1 MYLKL
6 LDKKLIKINK
16 WVDLG
21 KPLIYNNNK
30 CDKEIERNVNKMTV
44 AEVVS
49 HLENFSDD
57 TLNEI
62 VARVEVIKRHRA
74 EDVFFKKAEKLNEL
88 LAPILEML
96 ESLEKSDILGDDAE
110 YLLGNEF
117 VVKDYGCG
125 LIIDFKN

>member
-1 MYLKL
+1 MWKRTLKKCL
-6 LDKKLIKINK
+6 EYELI
-16 WVDLG
+16 DLG
-21 KPLIYNNNK
+21 KPLIYNKK
-30 CDKEIERNVNKMTV
+30 CEKEIERNVNKMTV

-62 VARVEVIKRHRA
+62 VARVEIIKRHRA

-96 ESLEKSDILGDDAE
+96 ESLEKSDMLGDDAE

>member
-1 MYLKL
+1 MYLQL
-6 LDKKLIKINK
+6 LDKKLIKIIK

-21 KPLIYNNNK
+21 KPLIYNKK

-62 VARVEVIKRHRA
+62 VARVEIIKRHRA

-96 ESLEKSDILGDDAE
+96 ESLEKSDMLGDDAE

>member
-117 VVKDYGCG
+117 VVKDCGCG

>member
-6 LDKKLIKINK
+6 LDKKLIKIIK
-16 WVDLG
+16 CVDLG
-21 KPLIYNNNK
+21 KPLIYNKK

-62 VARVEVIKRHRA
+62 VARVEIIKRHRA

-96 ESLEKSDILGDDAE
+96 ESLEKSDMLGDDAE

>member
-1 MYLKL
+1 
-6 LDKKLIKINK
+6 
-16 WVDLG
+16 
-21 KPLIYNNNK
+21 
-30 CDKEIERNVNKMTV
+30 MTV

-62 VARVEVIKRHRA
+62 VARVEIIKRHRT
-74 EDVFFKKAEKLNEL
+74 EDVLFKKAEKLNEL

-96 ESLEKSDILGDDAE
+96 ESLEKSDMLGDDAE

>member
-1 MYLKL
+1 MWKRTLKKCL
-6 LDKKLIKINK
+6 EYELI
-16 WVDLG
+16 DLG
-21 KPLIYNNNK
+21 KPLIYSKK

-62 VARVEVIKRHRA
+62 VARVEIIKRHRA

-96 ESLEKSDILGDDAE
+96 ESLEKSDMLGDDAE

>member
-1 MYLKL
+1 
-6 LDKKLIKINK
+6 
-16 WVDLG
+16 
-21 KPLIYNNNK
+21 
-30 CDKEIERNVNKMTV
+30 MTV

-74 EDVFFKKAEKLNEL
+74 EDVLFKKAEKLNEL

-96 ESLEKSDILGDDAE
+96 ESLEKSDMLGDDAE

>member
-6 LDKKLIKINK
+6 LDKKLIKIIK

-21 KPLIYNNNK
+21 KPLIYNKK

-62 VARVEVIKRHRA
+62 VARVEIIKRHRA

-96 ESLEKSDILGDDAE
+96 ESLEKSDMLGDDAE

>member
-21 KPLIYNNNK
+21 KPLIYNNK

-96 ESLEKSDILGDDAE
+96 ESLEKSDMLGDDAE

>member
-1 MYLKL
+1 MY
-6 LDKKLIKINK
+6 
-16 WVDLG
+16 
-21 KPLIYNNNK
+21 NNK

-88 LAPILEML
+88 LAPILEIL
-96 ESLEKSDILGDDAE
+96 ESLEESDMLGDDAE
-110 YLLGNEF
+110 YLIGNEF

>member
-110 YLLGNEF
+110 YLIGNEF

-125 LIIDFKN
+125 LFIDFKN

>member
-1 MYLKL
+1 MWKRTLKKCL
-6 LDKKLIKINK
+6 EYELI
-16 WVDLG
+16 DLG
-21 KPLIYNNNK
+21 KPLIYNKK

-62 VARVEVIKRHRA
+62 VARVEIIKRHRA

-96 ESLEKSDILGDDAE
+96 ESLEKSDMLGDDAE

>member
-1 MYLKL
+1 MSLKL
-6 LDKKLIKINK
+6 LDKKLIKIIK

-21 KPLIYNNNK
+21 KPLIYNKK

-62 VARVEVIKRHRA
+62 VARVEIIKRHRA

-96 ESLEKSDILGDDAE
+96 ESLEKSDMLGDDAE